1 VLTPTKRV
9 AWIIGGVAITAVGLP
24 GALVIVFLLAVVAA
38 VGVDAW
44 VGRHPVP
51 IDRQVGDVLSR
62 GVGSPLSI
70 SVGQRHAR
78 TTVRQ
83 PGTPDLVVAPSFS
96 DDGLEGVL
104 TPIRRGRHHLP
115 AVASRVRGPMGLA
128 QWTRVADHE
137 HELLVYPDMP
147 AARRIAA
154 QVRRG
159 TFRSEGLRIQGS
171 LGLGTSFESIREYV
185 DGDDLRRVNWMA
197 TARSSAP
204 MVNQYR
210 IDQDRD
216 VMAVVDCGRLMG
228 APLGSLTRLD
238 AAIDAAVAVGAV
250 ADVVGDRVGVV
261 AFDSEIIVDLPPHRL
276 GGESV
281 ARAVFE
287 VEPSSVES
295 DYLRAF
301 EQVAGAKRSFVIVF
315 TDLLDESAARPLA
328 AALPTLARKHS
339 IAVASV
345 TDPHLRAAL
354 TAIPDDLESAAR
366 AAVAVSVD
374 VARMQAASLIR
385 TAGAQVIDV
394 SRAKL
399 SSACVSAYLGAKSRV
414 SF

>member
-1 VLTPTKRV
+1 
-9 AWIIGGVAITAVGLP
+9 
-24 GALVIVFLLAVVAA
+24 
-38 VGVDAW
+38 
-44 VGRHPVP
+44 
-51 IDRQVGDVLSR
+51 
-62 GVGSPLSI
+62 
-70 SVGQRHAR
+70 
-78 TTVRQ
+78 
-83 PGTPDLVVAPSFS
+83 
-96 DDGLEGVL
+96 
-104 TPIRRGRHHLP
+104 
-115 AVASRVRGPMGLA
+115 MGLA